1 MSTILKLRRGTS
13 AQTTAFTGA
22 AGEVTID
29 TTKNTLV
36 VHDGSTAGG
45 TPLAKASEIVSAV
58 SSLGFTPYNAT
69 NPSGYQTAAN
79 VTAYGY
85 QTSAQVAAL
94 ITVTTA
100 PTAAKIANV
109 GGWSVTPSGTKLYFN
124 YNGANVGSLDSSGNF
139 IALGNVS
146 AYGTP

>member
-1 MSTILKLRRGTS
+1 MSTILKLRRGTTS
-13 AQTTAFTGA
+13 QTTAFTGA

-36 VHDGSTAGG
+36 VQDGVTAGG
-45 TPLAKASEIVSAV
+45 IPLAKASDIVSAV
-58 SSLGFTPYNAT
+58 SSLGFTPYNST

-85 QTSAQVAAL
+85 QTAAQ
-94 ITVTTA
+94 VTTA
-100 PTAAKIANV
+100 INAGTSATANKIANA
-109 GGWSVTPSGTKLYFN
+109 GGWSVTPTGTKLYFN

-146 AYGTP
+146 AYGMP